1 MKKIISIFTLTLIVL
16 FISFLISNNKV
27 VLESITFSISL
38 WKDNLIPNLFPFFI
52 LSTFLIEYDFIKR
65 INKIISSMFSY
76 LFKLPKDLS
85 YIFIISL
92 ISGFPSNSKYIT
104 DLLDKNIINEDIA
117 NRLLTFT
124 SYANPLFILGFIGNI
139 LNKQLATI
147 ILIVHILSG
156 IIVGFIFNFNNK
168 SNDIKTISISKK
180 NTYPKIGNIL
190 TKSIIDSINTLLL
203 ILGIVSVFL
212 IISNFIKITFNLNN
226 NIYLFISSILEM
238 SQGVMNIGISNINI
252 YIKTILITGIIS
264 FNGLS
269 IHAQILGILSNYKIK
284 YKYFLLSRIL
294 HSIIA
299 IILVSIIIY
308 LYRL

>member
-52 LSTFLIEYDFIKR
+52 LSTFLIEYDFIKS